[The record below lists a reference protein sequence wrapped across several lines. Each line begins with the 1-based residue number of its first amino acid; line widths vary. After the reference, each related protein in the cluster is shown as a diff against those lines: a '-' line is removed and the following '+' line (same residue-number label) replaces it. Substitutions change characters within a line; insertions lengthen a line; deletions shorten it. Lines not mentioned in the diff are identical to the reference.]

1 MKYLIIPLVVLLSA
15 CSTTVPVKREFPASV
30 PELMKK
36 CQDLQKIE
44 DGKNSITDMLKTVVT
59 NYTLYYE
66 CSNRVEGWQEWYNE
80 QKRIFESV
88 K

>member
-1 MKYLIIPLVVLLSA
+1 MKYFVILISTVLIG
-15 CSTTVPVKREFPASV
+15 CTTVPVKQKFPSTV

-44 DGKNSITDMLKTVVT
+44 DGKNSIADMLKTVVN
-59 NYTLYYE
+59 NYALYYE
-66 CSNRVEGWQEWYNE
+66 CSNRVEGWHEWYE
-80 QKRIFESV
+80 TQKKIFESV